1 MIVVSDATPIILLAK
16 LSDFEFLKTLYQK
29 IYIPQEVYDEIVTKG
44 RGKAGE
50 KELEV
55 AQADWVKVKTVSG
68 QAKIKKLE
76 DVYGLWEGESAAI
89 TLSQE
94 LKANFL
100 LTDDGLAR
108 RVALSLFKGT
118 STMVSGTIG
127 ILKLAR
133 EKGVISQDQLK
144 SKIESL
150 KAEGFYLKDDLY
162 RQILREIEKPED
174 IPCSA
179 YFSCLLMPY

>member
-50 KELEV
+50 KELE
-55 AQADWVKVKTVSG
+55 
-68 QAKIKKLE
+68 
-76 DVYGLWEGESAAI
+76 
-89 TLSQE
+89 
-94 LKANFL
+94 ANFL

-127 ILKLAR
+127 VLKLAR
-133 EKGVISQDQLK
+133 EKGVISRDQLK

-150 KAEGFYLKDDLY
+150 KAEGFYIKDDLY
-162 RQILREIEKPED
+162 RQIIREIEKPED

-179 YFSCLLMPY
+179 YF

>member
-50 KELEV
+50 KELEG
-55 AQADWVKVKTVSG
+55 AQADWVEVKTVSG

-76 DVYGLWEGESAAI
+76 DVYGLGEGESAAI

-133 EKGVISQDQLK
+133 EKGLISQDQLK

-162 RQILREIEKPED
+162 RQILREIENT
-174 IPCSA
+174 
-179 YFSCLLMPY
+179 

>member
-76 DVYGLWEGESAAI
+76 DEMTGSPGE
-89 TLSQE
+89 L
-94 LKANFL
+94 
-100 LTDDGLAR
+100 
-108 RVALSLFKGT
+108 
-118 STMVSGTIG
+118 
-127 ILKLAR
+127 
-133 EKGVISQDQLK
+133 
-144 SKIESL
+144 
-150 KAEGFYLKDDLY
+150 
-162 RQILREIEKPED
+162 P
-174 IPCSA
+174 
-179 YFSCLLMPY
+179 

>member
-1 MIVVSDATPIILLAK
+1 MIVVCDATPIILLAK
-16 LSDFEFLKTLYQK
+16 LSDFQLLKTLYQK

-50 KELEV
+50 KELKV
-55 AQADWVKVKTVSG
+55 AQTDWVEIKTVSG

-76 DVYGLWEGESAAI
+76 EVYGLGEGESAAI
-89 TLSQE
+89 ILSQE

-100 LTDDGLAR
+100 LTDDGIAR
-108 RVALSLFKGT
+108 KAASGLFKGT

-127 ILKLAR
+127 VLKLTR
-133 EKGVISQDQLK
+133 EKGLISKDQFK

-150 KAEGFYLKDDLY
+150 KEEGFYLKENLY
-162 RQILREIEKPED
+162 RQILSEIENV
-174 IPCSA
+174 
-179 YFSCLLMPY
+179 